1 MAARATID
9 TSLALIKSATVK
21 AASNVTEGYAIKFHT
36 DGTVLN
42 ATAGDAAIGY
52 ALETG
57 AAAAVVSYV
66 VMGSGAIVKAK
77 VGTGGATIGAWL
89 KMANDGVTDAGTLG
103 GGTTLVNVVGL
114 AVQTGV
120 AADFIG
126 VLPIAFAGVK
136 A

>member
-1 MAARATID
+1 MAARATVDI
-9 TSLALIKSATVK
+9 SLALKKSATVK
-21 AASNVTEGYAIKFHT
+21 AASAVTEGYAIKFHT

-42 ATAGDAAIGY
+42 CTAGDAAIGY

-57 AAAAVVSYV
+57 AAGETVSYIAV
-66 VMGSGAIVKAK
+66 GSTAMVKAK
-77 VGTGGATIGAWL
+77 VGTGAATIGSWL

-114 AVQTGV
+114 AVQSGA

-126 VLPIAFAGVK
+126 VIPIAFAGVK

>member
-1 MAARATID
+1 MAARATVE
-9 TSLALIKSATVK
+9 TSLALKRSATVK
-21 AASNVTEGYAIKFHT
+21 AASSVTEGYAIKFHT

-42 ATAGDAAIGY
+42 CTAGDAADGY
-52 ALETG
+52 ALESG
-57 AAAAVVSYV
+57 AAGEVVSYIAV
-66 VMGSGAIVKAK
+66 GSTASVKAK

-103 GGTTLVNVVGL
+103 GGTTLINIVGK
-114 AVQTGV
+114 AVQTGN

-126 VLPIAFAGVK
+126 VIPIAFAGVK

>member
-1 MAARATID
+1 MAARATVD

-21 AASNVTEGYAIKFHT
+21 AASSVTVGYPIKFHT

-42 ATAGDAAIGY
+42 CTAGDAAIGF

-57 AAAAVVSYV
+57 AAGETVQYV
-66 VMGSGAIVKAK
+66 LVGSTAIVQAK
-77 VGTGGATIGAWL
+77 VGTGGSTIGLWQKA
-89 KMANDGVTDAGTLG
+89 ANDGVTNTGTLG

-120 AADFIG
+120 AADMIG
-126 VLPIAFAGVK
+126 VIPIAFAGVS